1 MSDVFGDQP
10 FSSSPFCVRPDVSAE
25 QVLLHLSQVLR
36 AGEAAAYELTESPGF
51 NAGGLALAVVQAMEA
66 AQVLVGRLIDFEG
79 GAGSR

>member
-1 MSDVFGDQP
+1 MSDVFADQH

-51 NAGGLALAVVQAMEA
+51 NAGGLALAGSA
-66 AQVLVGRLIDFEG
+66 GDGG
-79 GAGSR
+79 GAGVGGAVD